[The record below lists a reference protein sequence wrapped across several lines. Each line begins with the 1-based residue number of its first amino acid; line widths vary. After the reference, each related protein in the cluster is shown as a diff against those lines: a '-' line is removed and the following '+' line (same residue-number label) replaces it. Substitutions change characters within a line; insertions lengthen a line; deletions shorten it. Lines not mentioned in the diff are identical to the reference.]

1 MTADEF
7 VQYLQRL
14 VDQAGSQDALATRL
28 GISLPYLNDILRRRR
43 APGPKV
49 LEPLGFQR
57 VVTYERRNHD

>member
-7 VQYLQRL
+7 VQYLQKL
-14 VDQAGSQDALATRL
+14 VDQAGSQNALATRL

-43 APGPKV
+43 EPGPKV

-57 VVTYERRNHD
+57 IVTYERRNHD